1 LIGVDIHTVGVRVGL
16 HGIEALVD
24 RVLVRPR
31 EGGVDEI
38 AAVGMAFMNGN
49 LIAVLDRSSNVV
61 DIREVDLRIHPLAEH
76 VQAESHQAY
85 VAGALAVSEKAAFDA
100 VGPCHVAQF
109 GSRDCRSTIVVWM
122 QGQDNGVAAC
132 EVAVH
137 PLDGIGIHVRGR
149 HFHGGGEVQNHLP
162 VGRRLPHVGH
172 RIADLEGE
180 FQFGAGVGL
189 GGVLEVDLG
198 LTLHLVGEFLT
209 QLSSVDRNIGDAGLI
224 ETEDHATLK
233 SRRRV
238 VEVNDR
244 LLGAAD
250 RFERALDQRLPG
262 LREHL
267 NDHVVRDEA
276 FFDDLSHEIEIGL
289 RR

>member
-1 LIGVDIHTVGVRVGL
+1 
-16 HGIEALVD
+16 
-24 RVLVRPR
+24 
-31 EGGVDEI
+31 
-38 AAVGMAFMNGN
+38 M
-49 LIAVLDRSSNVV
+49 
-61 DIREVDLRIHPLAEH
+61 AEH
-76 VQAESHQAY
+76 VQAESHETY

-109 GSRDCRSTIVVWM
+109 GSRYCRSTIVVWM

-149 HFHGGGEVQNHLP
+149 HFHGGGEVQNHFP
-162 VGRRLPHVGH
+162 VGRWLPHVGH
-172 RIADLEGE
+172 RIADLKGE

-250 RFERALDQRLPG
+250 RFERALNQRLPG

-267 NDHVVRDEA
+267 NDHVVRDEVL
-276 FFDDLSHEIEIGL
+276 FDDLSHEIEIGL

>member
-1 LIGVDIHTVGVRVGL
+1 
-16 HGIEALVD
+16 
-24 RVLVRPR
+24 
-31 EGGVDEI
+31 
-38 AAVGMAFMNGN
+38 MNRD

-61 DIREVDLRIHPLAEH
+61 DIREVDLRIHPLAED

-85 VAGALAVSEKAAFDA
+85 VAGALAVSEQAAFDA
-100 VGPCHVAQF
+100 VGSGHVAEL
-109 GSRDCRSTIVVWM
+109 GRSNCGAAVVVWM
-122 QGQDNGVAAC
+122 QGQDNGVAAR

-137 PLDGIGIHVRGR
+137 PLDGIGIHIRSR
-149 HFHGGGEVQNHLP
+149 HFDGGGEVQNHLP
-162 VGRRLPHVGH
+162 VGRWLPHVGH
-172 RIADLEGE
+172 RVTDLEGE

-198 LTLHLVGEFLT
+198 LTLHLVGELLT

-250 RFERALDQRLPG
+250 RFERALDQCLPG

-267 NDHVVRDEA
+267 DDHVVWDEVL
-276 FFDDLSHEIEIGL
+276 FDDLPHEIKIGL